1 MADVIQFK
9 IGVTFGDLTQIVI
22 FLSVL
27 CIQTSGKNVSGQQL
41 RLREVG
47 RIGSYFGE
55 KLLDE

>member
-27 CIQTSGKNVSGQQL
+27 CIQTSAKNVSGLQL

-47 RIGSYFGE
+47 QIDSYFGE
-55 KLLDE
+55 KLLD